1 MRVQQAELQR
11 LREEREAQQPVR
23 RRTACMCIVQLAASH
38 QILVTA
44 LPNRHNQLATVP
56 ANPNCLGDL
65 RHACCGGC
73 AASCLKLLK

>member
-44 LPNRHNQLATVP
+44 LPN
-56 ANPNCLGDL
+56 
-65 RHACCGGC
+65 
-73 AASCLKLLK
+73 